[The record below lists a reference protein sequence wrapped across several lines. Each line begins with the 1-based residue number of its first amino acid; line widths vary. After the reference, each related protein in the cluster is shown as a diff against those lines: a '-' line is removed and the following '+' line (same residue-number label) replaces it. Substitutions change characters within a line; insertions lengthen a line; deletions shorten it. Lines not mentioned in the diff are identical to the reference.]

1 MGSSEEALIRLGRR
15 IGAEQDEILRRRA
28 PDPEARARLFT
39 ADAARRAHPSRQ
51 TRKRFVG
58 AALGV
63 AAAACLLLC
72 FVLAQRP
79 LTFHV
84 GAGEGAYAGRA
95 GAFIATPTGRMVPVV
110 FSDGTRLRIQPDSSV
125 RIASVDRA
133 GGRVVLEN
141 GALEATV
148 VHHEG
153 TRWLVD
159 SGPFEILVTG
169 TRFHV
174 AWDLAAERLTL
185 HLVEGS
191 VVVAGPI
198 LGEGIALRSGD
209 TLEVNRKEGRF
220 VIHRDNPETREAPD
234 VPQNAAE
241 PPSLPEDPPEKT
253 TDAPPPA
260 PHVPRAAPP
269 RKTPLPPAPP
279 GPSWRDLAAS
289 GKYKDALEAAD
300 REGLDAIYE
309 AGSAADLRDLG
320 DAARLTGDTARAVE
334 AFSALRRRFP
344 ADEQAA
350 EAAFLLGIIAFDKQ
364 GAHAEAARWFA
375 TYLRERPRGRLARE
389 AAGRLLEARLRSG
402 DKPLAREAARAYLRD
417 FPGGPHAEVAR
428 AAAGDE

>member
-15 IGAEQDEILRRRA
+15 IAAEQDEILRRRA
-28 PDPEARARLFT
+28 PDAAARARLLI
-39 ADAARRAHPSRQ
+39 ADAARRAPPPR
-51 TRKRFVG
+51 RIRRRFVG

-63 AAAACLLLC
+63 AAAACLLVF
-72 FVLAQRP
+72 FVVGPRP
-79 LTFHV
+79 LTFRV
-84 GAGEGAYAGRA
+84 GAGEEAHAGKA
-95 GAFIATPTGRMVPVV
+95 GAFIATPRGRMVPVV
-110 FSDGTRLRIQPDSSV
+110 FSDGTSLRIQPDSSV
-125 RIASVDRA
+125 RIASVHRA

-141 GALEATV
+141 GALEASV
-148 VHHEG
+148 VHHDG

-185 HLVEGS
+185 RLVEGS
-191 VVVAGPI
+191 VSVSGPI
-198 LGEGIALRSGD
+198 LGEGIAVRAGD

-220 VIHRDNPETREAPD
+220 VIHRDNHEPHEAPD
-234 VPQNAAE
+234 IPQNAAE
-241 PPSLPEDPPEKT
+241 PPDPPEKPPEL
-253 TDAPPPA
+253 PPPA
-260 PHVPRAAPP
+260 PNVPRAAPP
-269 RKTPLPPAPP
+269 RKTTLPPAPP

-309 AGSAADLRDLG
+309 GGSAADLRDLG
-320 DAARLTGDTARAVE
+320 DAARLTGDAARAVE

-364 GAHAEAARWFA
+364 GAHAEAASWFS

-402 DKPLAREAARAYLRD
+402 DKALAREAARAYLRD

>member
-15 IGAEQDEILRRRA
+15 IAAEQDEILRRRA

-39 ADAARRAHPSRQ
+39 ADAARRARPPRRI
-51 TRKRFVG
+51 RKRFVG
-58 AALGV
+58 TALGV
-63 AAAACLLLC
+63 AAAACLLLF
-72 FVLAQRP
+72 FVVGQRP

-95 GAFIATPTGRMVPVV
+95 GAFIATPAGRMVPVV
-110 FSDGTRLRIQPDSSV
+110 FSDGTSLRIQPDSSA

-141 GALEATV
+141 GALEASV

-185 HLVEGS
+185 RLAEGS
-191 VVVAGPI
+191 VSVSGPI
-198 LGEGIALRSGD
+198 LGEGIALRGGD

-220 VIHRDNPETREAPD
+220 VIHRDNQETIEAPD
-234 VPQNAAE
+234 APQNAAE
-241 PPSLPEDPPEKT
+241 PPSLPEDPPEKAP
-253 TDAPPPA
+253 DLPPP
-260 PHVPRAAPP
+260 VPNVARAAPP
-269 RKTPLPPAPP
+269 RKADLPPAPP

-289 GKYKDALEAAD
+289 GRYKDALEAAE
-300 REGLDAIYE
+300 REGLGAIYE

-320 DAARLTGDTARAVE
+320 DAARLTGDAARAVE

-344 ADEQAA
+344 VDEQAA
-350 EAAFLLGIIAFDKQ
+350 EAAFLLGIITFDKQ

-402 DKPLAREAARAYLRD
+402 DKALAREAARAYLRD